1 MIKIIYFSGL
11 VAMIVSASAYADSFL
26 RVKCDDKDIG
36 AEVFINGKLVGNCPV
51 DTLVQPGT
59 VRLSARKIVNGDYEQ
74 LFAKELR
81 VADGAP
87 QRVELIMSAPQ
98 LTAKAKLQKESAE
111 ATTQLRA
118 AETGDIAAMKKMADY
133 YDAGTGVDKNP
144 SKAKIWREKAE
155 TAAAQAQ
162 LRAANT
168 GDIQAMEG
176 MAARYESGRGVNKDN
191 SQAQLWR
198 DKASA
203 AKREKVAQQ
212 QALAKQ
218 NKISSLSY
226 TENNDKWIRAN
237 PPGPRGETL
246 GPCTTWF
253 SGLPFATISD
263 LISAPTKTTE
273 VKNIQNE
280 AALRPSTWGKP
291 DSMIA
296 RTSLQFKTSSYATEN
311 PLLVVTAK

>member
-11 VAMIVSASAYADSFL
+11 VAIIVSFSAYAESFL
-26 RVKCDDKDIG
+26 RIKCDDKDIG
-36 AEVFINGKLVGNCPV
+36 TEVFINGKPAGNCPV
-51 DTLVQPGT
+51 DALVQPGS
-59 VRLSARKIVNGDYEQ
+59 VKLNARKIVNGDYEQ
-74 LFAKELR
+74 LFAKDLK
-81 VADGAP
+81 VVDGVP

-98 LTAKAKLQKESAE
+98 LTAKAKLQKASAD
-111 ATTQLRA
+111 ASTQLKA
-118 AETGDIAAMKKMADY
+118 AETGDVAAMQKMAEY
-133 YDAGTGVDKNP
+133 YETGTGVDKNP
-144 SKAKIWREKAE
+144 SKAKIWGEKAE
-155 TAAAQAQ
+155 STTVQLQ
-162 LRAANT
+162 LRTANA

-176 MAARYESGRGVNKDN
+176 MAARYESGRGVNKD
-191 SQAQLWR
+191 SAQAQLWR
-198 DKASA
+198 EKASS
-203 AKREKVAQQ
+203 AKRAKITQQ
-212 QALAKQ
+212 QALTKQ
-218 NKISSLSY
+218 HKIDSLSY

-296 RTSLQFKTSSYATEN
+296 RTSSLFKTSSYASDDT
-311 PLLVVTAK
+311 LTVVATQ